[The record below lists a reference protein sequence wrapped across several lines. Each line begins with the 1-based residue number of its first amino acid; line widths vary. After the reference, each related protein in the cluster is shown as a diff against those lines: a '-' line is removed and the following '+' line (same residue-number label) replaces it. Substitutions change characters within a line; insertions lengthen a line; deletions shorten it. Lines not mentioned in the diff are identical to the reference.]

1 MKIVITEGCT
11 AYNTTIDGVS
21 LSDLP
26 KKYIEDVLLDKVLSE
41 LKRRVL
47 QNNIDINSIIQLIE
61 YDNYESSKERCD
73 QCGDYVTT
81 TTWNI

>member
-41 LKRRVL
+41 LKKRVL

-61 YDNYESSKERCD
+61 YDNYESSKEPCD
-73 QCGDYVTT
+73 QCGDHVTT